1 MGAYP
6 SVDTISALEMGWIV
20 TAALIGL
27 IVGSFGN
34 VLILRLPAGES
45 VVLPPSH
52 CPRCGERLRWYHNVP
67 LLSWM
72 ALRGRCAFCR
82 APISWQYPLV
92 EAATAA
98 IWGVNLA
105 LYGVTPEAAR
115 AIVLLTLLLT
125 IAVADARSY
134 VIPDELSLG
143 GLAAGLLLSFL
154 PGPLAPLQAA
164 LGALVGGGVLWL
176 VAVVGSWA
184 LKKEAMGGGDI
195 KMMAMVGAFLGWPG
209 ALLTIFLGALAGT
222 VVFVPLAWRSGRLV
236 PFGLFLALG
245 AAITFYA
252 GEPLL
257 AWYLGY
263 FR

>member
-1 MGAYP
+1 
-6 SVDTISALEMGWIV
+6 
-20 TAALIGL
+20 
-27 IVGSFGN
+27 
-34 VLILRLPAGES
+34 
-45 VVLPPSH
+45 
-52 CPRCGERLRWYHNVP
+52 
-67 LLSWM
+67 
-72 ALRGRCAFCR
+72 
-82 APISWQYPLV
+82 
-92 EAATAA
+92 
-98 IWGVNLA
+98 
-105 LYGVTPEAAR
+105 
-115 AIVLLTLLLT
+115 IVLLTLLLT

-143 GLAAGLLLSFL
+143 GLAAGLLLSLL
-154 PGPLAPLQAA
+154 PGPLGPLQAA

-184 LKKEAMGGGDI
+184 LKREAMGGGDI

-222 VVFVPLAWRSGRLV
+222 VVFVPLSWRSGRLV